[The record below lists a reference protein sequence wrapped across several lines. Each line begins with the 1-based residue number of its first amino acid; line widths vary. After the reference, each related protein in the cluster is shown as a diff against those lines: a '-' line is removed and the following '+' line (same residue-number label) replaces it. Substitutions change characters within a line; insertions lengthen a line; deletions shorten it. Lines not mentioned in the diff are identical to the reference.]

1 MILAA
6 LAAFL
11 LDLLCDFFDCFSV
24 VAGRVEVEVAARR
37 TESFPL
43 DEDNVSCLAP
53 AAAFESCFL
62 DLEDD
67 TDVDRESDVMDEGV
81 VAVVCD
87 FELRRLDFV
96 LSEDED
102 ARDFP
107 GPEVIGMGMMTMAL
121 PESFLIL
128 SGMIT
133 DLIGAASVAGC
144 FSCASSLTARDFLR
158 SPPDFLLFFVESG
171 VGVSVDT
178 AGGGGGGGCGGV
190 DVTVDA
196 KDLPFPLASFLFLD
210 DEDPPL

>member
-1 MILAA
+1 MI
-6 LAAFL
+6 
-11 LDLLCDFFDCFSV
+11 
-24 VAGRVEVEVAARR
+24 AGRVEVEVAAIR

-43 DEDNVSCLAP
+43 DEDNVSCLDA

-62 DLEDD
+62 DFEDD
-67 TDVDRESDVMDEGV
+67 TDVDVESGVMDEGV
-81 VAVVCD
+81 VVVVCD

-133 DLIGAASVAGC
+133 DLIGAASVAG

-171 VGVSVDT
+171 VEVSVN

-190 DVTVDA
+190 GVTVDA